1 MLKEVLML
9 RKDIRRTWDGSLIK
23 ISEKGKP
30 DRYQNT
36 DRYLLSLVDK
46 AICAVREDCAKVA
59 IEQMTIAHDKGLTY
73 EDIANAIRG
82 KK

>member
-1 MLKEVLML
+1 MLKEVLIL
-9 RKDIRRTWDGSLIK
+9 RKDIRRTWDGSLIR

-36 DRYLLSLVDK
+36 DRYLLGLVDK
-46 AICAVREDCAKVA
+46 AVRAVRGDCARMFESCVENGVTNYKG
-59 IEQMTIAHDKGLTY
+59 IA
-73 EDIANAIRG
+73 AAIRG